1 MLYDVFKIRGT
12 ELSCPVCS
20 YNNTIGIRSDPKHSS
35 LPCRV
40 SAMSLTGDMIM
51 LNLATSFVNT
61 FLSVVLS
68 FLSFLKG
75 PVLLI
80 LGVIA
85 VVIVLSSPAEAATI
99 KCAMHD
105 CPPLDGM
112 IWERKLA
119 LLLLL
124 IGGLITIFLIATEK
138 GE

>member
-1 MLYDVFKIRGT
+1 
-12 ELSCPVCS
+12 
-20 YNNTIGIRSDPKHSS
+20 
-35 LPCRV
+35 
-40 SAMSLTGDMIM
+40 M
-51 LNLATSFVNT
+51 LNLALSFVNT
-61 FLSVVLS
+61 FLSLILG

-75 PVLLI
+75 PVLLV

-85 VVIVLSSPAEAATI
+85 IVIVLSSPAEAAII
-99 KCAMHD
+99 KCAVSD

-112 IWERKLA
+112 MWERKLS

>member
-1 MLYDVFKIRGT
+1 MPRMLIY
-12 ELSCPVCS
+12 
-20 YNNTIGIRSDPKHSS
+20 NTIGIRSDPKHVNFNSEEHA
-35 LPCRV
+35 L
-40 SAMSLTGDMIM
+40 LGDMIM
-51 LNLATSFVNT
+51 LNLALSFVNT
-61 FLSVVLS
+61 FLSVILG

-75 PVLLI
+75 PVLLV

-85 VVIVLSSPAEAATI
+85 IVIVLSSPAEAATI
-99 KCAMHD
+99 KCALGD
-105 CPPLDGM
+105 CPPLSGM

>member
-1 MLYDVFKIRGT
+1 
-12 ELSCPVCS
+12 
-20 YNNTIGIRSDPKHSS
+20 
-35 LPCRV
+35 
-40 SAMSLTGDMIM
+40 M

-61 FLSVVLS
+61 FLSIVLS

-80 LGVIA
+80 LGVISI
-85 VVIVLSSPAEAATI
+85 VIILASPAEAATI
-99 KCAMHD
+99 KCAVSD

-112 IWERKLA
+112 MWERKLS

-124 IGGLITIFLIATEK
+124 IGSIITAYLLLDNK